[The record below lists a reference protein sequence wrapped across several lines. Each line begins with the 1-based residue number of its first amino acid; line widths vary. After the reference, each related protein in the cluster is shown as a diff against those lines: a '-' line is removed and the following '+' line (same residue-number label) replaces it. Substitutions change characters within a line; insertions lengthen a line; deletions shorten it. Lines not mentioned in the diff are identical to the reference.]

1 MKYKSHEETIECP
14 TCEQVQT
21 AKVFHTSPYWTYI
34 HECLSCKYLIM
45 ESEWN
50 KVEDNKMKTKREKI
64 IAVDFD
70 GTCVTHSFPE
80 IGEDVILAVESLK
93 FLTVIHG
100 IKLILW
106 TCRGGKH
113 LDAAVKWFQ
122 DRGIELW
129 GINEN
134 PDQKAWS
141 NSPKVYADFY
151 VDDKSVNIPTM
162 PQNKHY
168 RVVSWPDIIT
178 QLYNYGFFEDHYP
191 LTEIITDTD
200 A

>member
-80 IGEDVILAVESLK
+80 VGEDVADAVDALK
-93 FLTVIHG
+93 WLNEKG

-106 TCRGGKH
+106 TCRSGKH

-151 VDDKSVNIPTM
+151 IDDKSIRTPLMLQDGNTIVDWG
-162 PQNKHY
+162 
-168 RVVSWPDIIT
+168 RVMRHLLKV
-178 QLYNYGFFEDHYP
+178 GFFEDNYP